1 MASSRCPSSTHCSH
15 AVNSLRV
22 ISFPLMISVPDD
34 FSTLSLSLTFH
45 IDSSIC
51 LLHGSHSLI
60 FKPSVNFCKTVI
72 VPTCHKSHHPAFC
85 PILYSYYSLFFVV
98 LVYTENQ
105 LYSLRLQAIILDP
118 FKSLL
123 MTKSNEL

>member
-45 IDSSIC
+45 TDSSIC

-72 VPTCHKSHHPAFC
+72 VPTCHKSYH
-85 PILYSYYSLFFVV
+85 PILLSNSLFLLFLFFDV
-98 LVYTENQ
+98 LVYIENQ
-105 LYSLRLQAIILDP
+105 LYSLRLQTIILDP

-123 MTKSNEL
+123 MTNSNEL